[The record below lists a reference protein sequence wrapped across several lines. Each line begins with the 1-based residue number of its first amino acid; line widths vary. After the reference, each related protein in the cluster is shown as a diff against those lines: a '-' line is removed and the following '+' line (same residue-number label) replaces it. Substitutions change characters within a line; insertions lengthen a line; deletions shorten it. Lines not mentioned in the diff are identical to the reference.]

1 MAGETY
7 HAEFQYMRNA
17 PRIFRAGETGFEQN
31 VWKKNYSVCN
41 HDFVQF
47 FSHIIPRD
55 ISLTM
60 LNFSSSRFATQKSQK
75 HIIQADS

>member
-1 MAGETY
+1 MQNFSTCVMFLGY
-7 HAEFQYMRNA
+7 
-17 PRIFRAGETGFEQN
+17 FEQTKR
-31 VWKKNYSVCN
+31 VLSKMYGKKIISVCN